1 MTGNLSEADD
11 RAGPPNTAFGAPAPE
26 GMPPPPVVYV
36 PVRPDEAGN
45 LSDIAMIRLADGR
58 VALLAYTALDRLLTC
73 CGMDQ
78 PWVLMFAND
87 LADVRETKPFD
98 IKLLDVEVPAEF
110 RPMMRSSE

>member
-1 MTGNLSEADD
+1 MTGGLPERDD
-11 RAGPPNTAFGAPAPE
+11 SASPTNTAFGAPAPE

-36 PVRPDEAGN
+36 PVRPDKGGN

-78 PWVLMFAND
+78 PWVLMFADD

-98 IKLLDVEVPAEF
+98 IKLLDVEVPLEF
-110 RPMMRSSE
+110 RTMMRSSE